1 MPPPNALC
9 LMLISTVRIGLMINT
24 QFLFFFIHIWVL
36 WSGLLSIVSY
46 FAHSFSL
53 LAVHVLAF
61 ESSALYRKHLGK
73 PATHKLAVERT
84 EKSKE
89 NLCELWKDFTHLIVN
104 MVLCFSRNSLF
115 FFASSLYFHWFV
127 AICRKYYNTMLGL
140 WIISC
145 HSLAILWLN
154 SNIFL
159 TFVFAHAVEW

>member
-73 PATHKLAVERT
+73 PASRRANRKIKRELMWIMERFYT
-84 EKSKE
+84 FDSEYGFS
-89 NLCELWKDFTHLIVN
+89 
-104 MVLCFSRNSLF
+104 VLFFSRNPLFLF
-115 FFASSLYFHWFV
+115 FITLFYWFV